1 MAIIPTVLGISPGDH
16 GCDRTLSWLARGSHT
31 GGLKALV
38 LREPHLPK
46 PAYVELARRLSPL
59 FGGGLILHSANDGA
73 LEVAKS
79 SGWGLHMTSDADWKM
94 ARPSVSGL
102 LGVSCH
108 TPDDLKRAADAGAD
122 YATVSPVFSPFS
134 KVSDTRPPLGPETL
148 AEWINE
154 ADLPVLALGGIDSE
168 NASLTI
174 ESGVHGVASIGYLFP
189 ENADADDCAERA
201 AKLVASIR

>member
-16 GCDRTLSWLARGSHT
+16 GCDRTLSWLARGAHN
-31 GGLKALV
+31 GGLTALV

-73 LEVAKS
+73 IDVAKS
-79 SGWGLHMTSDADWKM
+79 SGWGLHMTSDADWK
-94 ARPSVSGL
+94 AIRSSVSGL

-122 YATVSPVFSPFS
+122 YATISPIFSPFS
-134 KVSDTRPPLGPETL
+134 KVSDTRSPLGPTTL
-148 AEWINE
+148 AEWVYE
-154 ADLPVLALGGIDSE
+154 AELPVLALGGIDSE
-168 NASLTI
+168 NASVAM
-174 ESGVHGVASIGYLFP
+174 ESGIHGVASIGYLFP
-189 ENADADDCAERA
+189 ENADADDCAKRA